1 MSFFRD
7 DFKPIHNGRR
17 LVHTNFPKA
26 IYGQLVKRFIPEE
39 YNHIEIIQMDS
50 GVSYYRHLTFDPNS
64 PYGWNYLH
72 HYFRFNPPV
81 KTPLGDKENETL
93 SYSISKHLLQIKILK
108 SSNMFKD
115 LSTEIKDFKG
125 MYLTLLKEF
134 GVDISTFEEELS

>member
-50 GVSYYRHLTFDPNS
+50 GVSYYRHLTLIQIVLMD
-64 PYGWNYLH
+64 GIICII
-72 HYFRFNPPV
+72 
-81 KTPLGDKENETL
+81 
-93 SYSISKHLLQIKILK
+93 IS
-108 SSNMFKD
+108 D
-115 LSTEIKDFKG
+115 LIR
-125 MYLTLLKEF
+125 L
-134 GVDISTFEEELS
+134 